1 MPVPEVSATDGP
13 IWVEPSKNE
22 TLPVMV
28 PAVLEVTLAVNM
40 TLAPAVDGLSDDVTV
55 VVVAAFVAAFTVW
68 VSVGEVLVA

>member
-1 MPVPEVSATDGP
+1 MSATDGP